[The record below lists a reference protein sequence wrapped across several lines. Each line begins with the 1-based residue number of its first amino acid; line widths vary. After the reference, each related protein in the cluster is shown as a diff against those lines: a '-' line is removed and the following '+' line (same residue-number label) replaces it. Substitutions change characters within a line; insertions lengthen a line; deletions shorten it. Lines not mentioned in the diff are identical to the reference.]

1 MFAIYLNVFGE
12 SAEHGVLIKGL
23 KLKIKAENECQDGG
37 KYA

>member
-12 SAEHGVLIKGL
+12 SAEHGILLKGL
-23 KLKIKAENECQDGG
+23 KAENECQDGG